1 MAIMKRLPLFLLLS
15 LLYVTVALSYSIDE
29 LFSNQRGDPEQEL
42 QQCIQQCQVTRMAT
56 QECERRCLQRYEE
69 QRRGQ
74 GQDQQ
79 RHDPERE
86 YRECRQQCRQAASRP
101 EEQQQCEQ
109 WCEEQRSKGQGKD
122 QQRHDPEREYREC
135 RQQCQQQT
143 RPEQQRQCEQW
154 CEEQRKGQGQGQG
167 QDQQRHDPE
176 REYRECRQQCQQ
188 QTRPEQ
194 QRRCEQWCEEQ
205 RRGEGQGQ
213 DQQEREDHP
222 YHFRRLQHYETRYR
236 SEQGR
241 FEVLQRF
248 DRRSN
253 LLKGLKD
260 YRVAFLEARPNT
272 VVLPHHCDAE
282 SIYFVAKGNGIV
294 NLVRK
299 EKRQSYN
306 VRYGDIFKAQAGTI
320 IYLVNNHEREDLWIV
335 KLAVPVN
342 TPGHFEDFFGAGG
355 ENPESFYKSFSQ
367 GILEAAFNVDYG
379 RLQKVF
385 QQSQGPMVRVSRE
398 QIQALSRHSSNA
410 NSWIFGSDRRGDEE
424 EEPYRI
430 TKRKTESN
438 QYGQLYEVRPDDYNP
453 LKKLGITVSFKNI
466 TNGGMVG
473 PYYNS
478 IATTLAFVVDG
489 TGYSEMVC
497 PHLSSS
503 SYERESQ
510 RGERGEGQEGSRGEG
525 QGQRGVSYTRA
536 RSNLS
541 IGDWFIIP
549 AGHPVAIVSSA
560 NQNLQVLCFE
570 VNSWTNEKI
579 PLAGKNNALKQIED
593 VAAEVSFGSPVKEIK
608 EIFNRQQN
616 SFFYAGPESRQ
627 RGQGLFSII

>member
-1 MAIMKRLPLFLLLS
+1 MQTSSIEAGGAA
-15 LLYVTVALSYSIDE
+15 TVRAVV
-29 LFSNQRGDPEQEL
+29 RGAKEKGPRRRPAAARPRERVPGVQ
-42 QQCIQQCQVTRMAT
+42 AT
-56 QECERRCLQRYEE
+56 VPAANKARNKAE
-69 QRRGQ
+69 QRNKARPGRAMQRQTVVQATVPAAGPNSRGQ
-74 GQDQQ
+74 QGA
-79 RHDPERE
+79 R
-86 YRECRQQCRQAASRP
+86 SRGGA
-101 EEQQQCEQ
+101 
-109 WCEEQRSKGQGKD
+109 KA
-122 QQRHDPEREYREC
+122 
-135 RQQCQQQT
+135 T
-143 RPEQQRQCEQW
+143 N
-154 CEEQRKGQGQGQG
+154 
-167 QDQQRHDPE
+167 
-176 REYRECRQQCQQ
+176 
-188 QTRPEQ
+188 
-194 QRRCEQWCEEQ
+194 
-205 RRGEGQGQ
+205 
-213 DQQEREDHP
+213 QQEREDHP

-241 FEVLQRF
+241 LEVLQRF

-260 YRVAFLEARPNT
+260 YRVAVLEASPNT

-306 VRYGDIFKAQAGTI
+306 VRYGDIFKVQAGTI
-320 IYLVNNHEREDLWIV
+320 IYLVNNHEREDLYIV

-379 RLQKVF
+379 RLQKLF
-385 QQSQGPMVRVSRE
+385 QQSLGPIVRVSRE

-453 LKKLGITVSFKNI
+453 LKKLGITVSFQNI

-478 IATTLAFVVDG
+478 IATTLALVVDG
-489 TGYSEMVC
+489 SGYSEMVC

-510 RGERGEGQEGSRGEG
+510 RGEWGEGQEGSRGEG

-541 IGDWFIIP
+541 KGDWFIIP
-549 AGHPVAIVSSA
+549 AGHPVATVSSA

-579 PLAGKNNALKQIED
+579 PLAADRGRGCRGLIWIPGERDQRNL
-593 VAAEVSFGSPVKEIK
+593 
-608 EIFNRQQN
+608 QQATKLVLLCR
-616 SFFYAGPESRQ
+616 AGVETAWT
-627 RGQGLFSII
+627 GLVLYNMNQLMMCAWGE